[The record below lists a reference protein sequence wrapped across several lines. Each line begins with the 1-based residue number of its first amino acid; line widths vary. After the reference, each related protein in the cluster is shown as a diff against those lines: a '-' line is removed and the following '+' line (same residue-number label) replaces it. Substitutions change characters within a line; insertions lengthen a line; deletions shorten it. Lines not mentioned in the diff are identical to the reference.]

1 MDVREHALE
10 LGARGRDVHVVRYRA
25 SRNVARVLLHTCGA
39 MTMRPLP
46 WLLALALPLAA
57 CHKEEPSRW
66 DQAASSKPT
75 AITAEGSKPGSAFN
89 KFFPADG
96 TDGHSRV
103 YTAEKPGYAE
113 AKLKKDG
120 KDVAM
125 LSISDTA
132 SDPDAKSKFVGASDK
147 MKGYP
152 LITVGKNQSA
162 LLVKDRYQV
171 KVSSQTLDADA
182 RKAWLDRFD
191 LAGLAGL

>member
-1 MDVREHALE
+1 
-10 LGARGRDVHVVRYRA
+10 
-25 SRNVARVLLHTCGA
+25 
-39 MTMRPLP
+39 MTMRPLSL
-46 WLLALALPLAA
+46 LLALSLSLVA
-57 CHKEEPSRW
+57 CEKEPTRW
-66 DQAASSKPT
+66 DQAASAKPT

-103 YTAEKPGYAE
+103 YTAEKAGFAE

-120 KDVAM
+120 KDVAT

-132 SDPDAKSKFVGASDK
+132 NEPDAKGKFASAGDK
-147 MKGYP
+147 VKGFP
-152 LITVGKNQSA
+152 LVTVGKNQSA
-162 LLVKDRYQV
+162 VLVKDRYQV
-171 KVSSQTLDADA
+171 KVSSQSLDADA